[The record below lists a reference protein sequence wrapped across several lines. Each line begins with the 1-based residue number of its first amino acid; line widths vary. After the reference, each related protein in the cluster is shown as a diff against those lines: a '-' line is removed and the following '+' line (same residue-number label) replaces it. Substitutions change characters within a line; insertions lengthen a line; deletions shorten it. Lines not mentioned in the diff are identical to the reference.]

1 MGLPGGHCREG
12 ETTPSGP
19 TRKRQR
25 YCHGTKDGAAKLRTQ
40 TQTPQ
45 MKWHDD
51 IPQPQEEQK
60 PDQTPHDVREV
71 GQEEQKHHQ
80 TPHDVREG
88 GAMTPAKDDLGNFLW
103 NRTRKVVVGIVCSR
117 HQGGR
122 KTGAKG

>member
-1 MGLPGGHCREG
+1 MGLPGEHRRER
-12 ETTPSGP
+12 ETTASGP
-19 TRKRQR
+19 TQKRQR

-51 IPQPQEEQK
+51 VPQPQEEQK

-88 GAMTPAKDDLGNFLW
+88 GDDDPSQRRPWEFPLE
-103 NRTRKVVVGIVCSR
+103 
-117 HQGGR
+117 
-122 KTGAKG
+122 